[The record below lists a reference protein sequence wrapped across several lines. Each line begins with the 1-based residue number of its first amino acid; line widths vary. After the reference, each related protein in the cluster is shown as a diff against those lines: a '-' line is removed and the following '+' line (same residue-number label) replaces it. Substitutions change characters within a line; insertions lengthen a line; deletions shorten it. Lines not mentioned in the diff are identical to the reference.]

1 MKGLV
6 PPCQAEAI
14 KLNGSEYANNVD
26 KLALENARLRAA
38 NGEADE
44 PAQKIQNAITDT
56 VRAAVKEVLT
66 EDGKK
71 QSSID

>member
-1 MKGLV
+1 M
-6 PPCQAEAI
+6 
-14 KLNGSEYANNVD
+14 D

-38 NGEADE
+38 NGEANK

-66 EDGKK
+66 KDGKK
-71 QSSID
+71 QNGAD